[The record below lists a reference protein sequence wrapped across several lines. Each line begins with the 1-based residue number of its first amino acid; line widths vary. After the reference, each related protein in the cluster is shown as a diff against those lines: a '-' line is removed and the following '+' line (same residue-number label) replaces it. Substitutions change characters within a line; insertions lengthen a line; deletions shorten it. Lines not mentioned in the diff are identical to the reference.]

1 MSYQGTSPAT
11 GASLSQTL
19 YRDYRKIFMDEY
31 KRATPQWQMFA
42 KTQTLDSRYWKEGS
56 MATFG
61 AFTTRREGQSPS
73 FQVLTQGPEKEVTV
87 TGYGSAFAVT
97 REALK
102 DDIHGMIKKAP
113 AALATACQYT
123 LETLFWDILNSGFVT
138 TVRTGLDSLALFTA
152 SHTTIGSGTQSNLG
166 TASVLNETSLEAALL
181 HFKLM
186 KNEKGINI
194 PGAKVPK
201 YLVIPPDLSFRARRL
216 LGGSERPETMDRDI
230 NVNQNALQIVEV
242 PWLSSTTA
250 WFVLAEDHD
259 LRLGWRDMIEYD
271 AYDDPKT
278 KSSVHD
284 GTFRLF
290 VEFYDW
296 RGAYGNAGA

>member
-11 GASLSQTL
+11 GASVSQTL

-31 KRATPQWQMFA
+31 KRASPMWQRFA
-42 KTQTLDSRYWKEGS
+42 KTQTIDGRYWKEGS

-61 AFTTRREGQSPS
+61 VVPTRREGQGPD

-87 TGYGSAFAVT
+87 TGYGSAFGVT
-97 REALK
+97 KEALK
-102 DDIHGMIKKAP
+102 DDLHGNLKKAP

-123 LETLFWDILNSGFVT
+123 LEILFWDILNSGFVT
-138 TVRTGLDSLALFTA
+138 TVRTGLDAAALFTA
-152 SHTTIGSGTQSNLG
+152 SHTTIAGGTQSNLG
-166 TASVLNETSLEAALL
+166 TASVLNETSFEAALL
-181 HFKLM
+181 HFKTM
-186 KNEKGINI
+186 KNEKGLKI
-194 PGAKVPK
+194 PGAFTPK
-201 YLVIPPDLSFRARRL
+201 YLWIPPDMGPTAHRL
-216 LGGSERPETMDRDI
+216 LDGMERPGTMDRDV
-230 NVNQNALQIVEV
+230 NVNKGKIEIVEI

-250 WFVLAEDHD
+250 WGILADNYD
-259 LRLGWRDMIEYD
+259 LRLGWRDMVEYD
-271 AYDDPKT
+271 AYDDPRTKT
-278 KSSVHD
+278 SVHD